1 MKSVVVYATIALA
14 SGLRLASISWMG
26 VVEIVMTRGFNML
39 SSPRV
44 ACRLVNVNCRRL
56 EAP

>member
-1 MKSVVVYATIALA
+1 MKRVVVCATIELA
-14 SGLRLASISWMG
+14 SGLRLASISCMG
-26 VVEIVMTRGFNML
+26 VVEIVTARGFNML

-44 ACRLVNVNCRRL
+44 ACRLVNVNGRRL